1 MRMSMGYF
9 IYILHLY
16 SIYTCTTYTG
26 DEGRVAVVSVRAHYD
41 SDRHR
46 SRAAHAPR
54 GGAHRSS
61 GLEPSE
67 LSTVITMAY
76 CVGRI

>member
-1 MRMSMGYF
+1 MR
-9 IYILHLY
+9 
-16 SIYTCTTYTG
+16 TCTYTTYTG
-26 DEGRVAVVSVRAHYD
+26 DEGRIEVVSVRAHHD
-41 SDRHR
+41 SDRER
-46 SRAAHAPR
+46 SGAAHAPR

-67 LSTVITMAY
+67 LSTVITAAY